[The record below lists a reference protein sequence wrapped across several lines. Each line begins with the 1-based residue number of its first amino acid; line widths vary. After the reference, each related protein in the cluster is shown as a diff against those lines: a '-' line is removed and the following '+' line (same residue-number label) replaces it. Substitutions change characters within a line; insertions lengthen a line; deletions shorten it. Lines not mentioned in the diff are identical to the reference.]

1 MDVEPV
7 RRSTALQNAPLV
19 PAWTDVLELL
29 PDAVF
34 IVAGADD
41 AGRILYLNSQAS
53 RMFGYERSELIDRSV
68 DLLVPDRSQE
78 LHERHRRAFARA
90 PRLRNIGGTLV
101 LRGRRRDGSELPIEV
116 LLKPVDGG
124 ATVAIVRDT
133 TERDE
138 LEEALRRARDSAV
151 RANEVKSR
159 FLAAASHDLR
169 QPLQTIGNLQAVLAR
184 VFQHTEYTAHFALME
199 EAVRT
204 MDHMLES
211 LVDINRLET
220 GAIQPIIRDF
230 GLQEILPRLRS
241 EFGFSASSKSLQLD
255 VAESAEVVRSD
266 PMLLPVI
273 LRNLIGNAIKYTQLG
288 SVRLRLRPEDSQLCI
303 DIIDT
308 GPGIPAE
315 HLPRLFE
322 AFYQI
327 DNPNR
332 DQRRGVG
339 LGLSIVQTICRLL
352 DHMVTIDTRV
362 GHGTTF
368 TVRVPRGVAADSM
381 PEEPIASK
389 AAAPPRA
396 PGTVTILHIEDEP
409 AVAKSMAMLLRL
421 EGYEVVC
428 AASRDEA
435 LQHIQVHGVR
445 PDLILSDFQLPMG
458 ICGDEVVAEI
468 AGILN
473 LKTPTIILTGDIAQK
488 HIEKAKLLADRVLPK
503 PVDIGLLLC
512 EIDTLM
518 SLRQ

>member
-1 MDVEPV
+1 MDLERVQ
-7 RRSTALQNAPLV
+7 RSTAAQDASLV

-68 DLLVPDRSQE
+68 DILVPDRSKE
-78 LHERHRRAFARA
+78 LHERHRHAFERA
-90 PRLRNIGGTLV
+90 PRLRNMGGLLV
-101 LRGRRRDGSELPIEV
+101 LHGRRRDGTEFPVEV

-124 ATVAIVRDT
+124 ATIAIARDT
-133 TERDE
+133 TERSE
-138 LEEALRRARDSAV
+138 LEDALRRARDSAV

-169 QPLQTIGNLQAVLAR
+169 QPLQTIGNLQAVLVK
-184 VFQHTEYTAHFALME
+184 VFQHTEYAAHFALMA

-220 GAIQPIIRDF
+220 GAIQPMMRDF

-241 EFGFSASSKSLQLD
+241 EFGYSASSKSLQLD
-255 VAESAEVVRSD
+255 IDESAEVVRSD

-273 LRNLIGNAIKYTQLG
+273 LRNLIGNAIKYTRYG
-288 SVRLRLRPEDSQLCI
+288 GVRLRLRPEDSQMCI

-327 DNPNR
+327 ENPYR

-352 DHMVTIDTRV
+352 DHAVMIETRV
-362 GHGTTF
+362 GNGTTF
-368 TVRVPRGVAADSM
+368 TVRVPRGVAADSR
-381 PEEPIASK
+381 PEPIAPKS
-389 AAAPPRA
+389 AAPVQSL
-396 PGTVTILHIEDEP
+396 GTATILHIEDEP
-409 AVAKSMAMLLRL
+409 SVAKSMAMLLRL

-458 ICGDEVVAEI
+458 FSGDEVVAEI
-468 AGILN
+468 AGLLN
-473 LKTPTIILTGDIAQK
+473 VRTPTIILTGDIAQK
-488 HIEKAKLLADRVLPK
+488 HLEKAKLFADRVLPK
-503 PVDIGLLLC
+503 PVDIGLLLG
-512 EIDTLM
+512 EINTLM